1 MKLDCST
8 CELKDIACG
17 DCVVTLLLSFP
28 APDSQIDEAEE
39 QALAVLAEAGLVPQ
53 LRLISSSASAQA
65 HSTGVINV
73 ENPENRVG

>member
-28 APDSQIDEAEE
+28 APERVIDEVEE
-39 QALAVLAEAGLVPQ
+39 QALAVLAGAGLVPQ
-53 LRLISSSASAQA
+53 LRLIASADTPSASIG
-65 HSTGVINV
+65 GVIDV
-73 ENPENRVG
+73 ENPENKVG

>member
-28 APDSQIDEAEE
+28 APERVIDEAEE
-39 QALAVLAEAGLVPQ
+39 QALAVLAGVGLVPQ
-53 LRLISSSASAQA
+53 LRLIPTPDSISNA
-65 HSTGVINV
+65 HDGVIDV
-73 ENPENRVG
+73 ENPENKVG

>member
-17 DCVVTLLLSFP
+17 DCVVTLLLSLP

-39 QALAVLAEAGLVPQ
+39 QALAVLADAGLVPQ
-53 LRLISSSASAQA
+53 LRLI
-65 HSTGVINV
+65 HSTVSVTTQITGNLDV
-73 ENPENRVG
+73 ENPGNKVG